1 MLGDVFWIMMG
12 LFLPYSRPEFHFD
25 ITVNS
30 EWQFILLG
38 KGFDGICTIWINYA
52 IILILKLT
60 YE

>member
-1 MLGDVFWIMMG
+1 MMG